1 MASEFDKIKDLD
13 GWQAKL
19 KELLAVAEKASA
31 KNNDDDRLAV
41 AARLNQFVL
50 ESSPNTEEIV
60 ALDQLATS
68 AARELS
74 LDVVGGAVDRIAA
87 RTARLRAI
95 TKQLDAVTAKAEEV
109 AASIRLEKAH
119 RVIDAFTEAVR
130 AVDDLDKVLEDG
142 TDDQLRKRLAKLT
155 SSLIDLRDE
164 LDNAAGRPQ

>member
-1 MASEFDKIKDLD
+1 MATEFDKIKDLD

-19 KELLAVAEKASA
+19 KELLTAAEKASA
-31 KNNDDDRLAV
+31 RNNDDERLAV
-41 AARLNQFVL
+41 AARLNRFVL

-60 ALDQLATS
+60 ALDELATT

-74 LDVVGGAVDRIAA
+74 LDVVGDALDRITA

-95 TKQLDAVTAKAEEV
+95 TKQLDAVTARAEAA
-109 AASIRLEKAH
+109 AASLRLEKAH

-142 TDDQLRKRLAKLT
+142 TDDQLRKRLSKLT
-155 SSLIDLRDE
+155 TSLVALRDE
-164 LDNAAGRPQ
+164 LDETAGRPE